1 MAVTVS
7 RTYST
12 SHDFL
17 TATWFYDKAGDEA
30 ITCSTGKPVS
40 SERILDH
47 GCSFILRGSGKEK
60 ETYQESY
67 TNYQKGDVINDRFPA
82 ETIAIALE
90 DNSVWCYI
98 CDRDESKV
106 ITGKTLFV
114 TEYKIIMLSADD
126 KDIYVFCPHED
137 VEIDGELLD
146 RKQIHKINA
155 GETAILTSKKDIY
168 VATFT
173 YD

>member
-1 MAVTVS
+1 MSVTVS
-7 RTYST
+7 RT
-12 SHDFL
+12 HNDNFL
-17 TATWFYDKAGDEA
+17 TSTWFYEKSGDEA
-30 ITCSTGKPVS
+30 ITCSTGKLLS
-40 SERILDH
+40 HERILDH
-47 GCSFILRGSGKEK
+47 GCSYVLRGSGREK
-60 ETYQESY
+60 ELYQDDACEY
-67 TNYQKGDVINDRFPA
+67 TEGDVLNHRFPA
-82 ETIAIALE
+82 ETIATATS

-114 TEYKIIMLSADD
+114 PEYKIIMLSADD

-137 VEIDGELLD
+137 VEIDGKLLD